1 MILRRL
7 HPSHSSSRWKKEVAR
22 PRPLGQLLFASL
34 LKALSWPHKIVVL
47 FSIFALVDINWE
59 TPEKSLLFFL
69 LMQMM
74 MFWFYVSW
82 TTAAD
87 FMFCKSLHF
96 VFICGLLNF
105 KLHVNSGS
113 KQFLKVIC
121 CCFCSCSCLGIG
133 QQKKTVSVFL
143 FANLWTAVLNYWK
156 TKTKAERTFV
166 ISVCLSGLSISFNF
180 PVLATSATVFFAHT
194 HTVFIIIIET
204 SSSSSF
210 LYFFSVSFSCVSP
223 PLFSV
228 LPWKTHSQ
236 Q

>member
-1 MILRRL
+1 M
-7 HPSHSSSRWKKEVAR
+7 SR
-22 PRPLGQLLFASL
+22 
-34 LKALSWPHKIVVL
+34 PHKIVVL

-121 CCFCSCSCLGIG
+121 CCFCSCSCLGTG
-133 QQKKTVSVFL
+133 QQKTVSVFL

-156 TKTKAERTFV
+156 TKTKAERTLV

-180 PVLATSATVFFAHT
+180 PVLATSATVFLAHT
-194 HTVFIIIIET
+194 HCFHYYHRNIIIIII
-204 SSSSSF
+204 S
-210 LYFFSVSFSCVSP
+210 L
-223 PLFSV
+223 LF
-228 LPWKTHSQ
+228 
-236 Q
+236 